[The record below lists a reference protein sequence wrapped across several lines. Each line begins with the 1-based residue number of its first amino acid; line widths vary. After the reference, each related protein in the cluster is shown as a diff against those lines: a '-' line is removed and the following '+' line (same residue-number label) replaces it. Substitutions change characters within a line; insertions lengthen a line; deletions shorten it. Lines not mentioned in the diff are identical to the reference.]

1 MLLQS
6 PAASDIRQ
14 RDSGTLS
21 RALFPQRSLWRH
33 AALAVAAAVFIA
45 AVAQVSVRLH
55 IGPVPI
61 TGLTFGVLLAG
72 GLLGPRLGL
81 SAALLYLAM
90 GVVGLPVYA
99 EGSHGWAVLT
109 GSTGGYLIGTPFVA
123 LLVGWLAERGWDR
136 RPATLAAALLL
147 GNVAIYAFGLPWLW
161 AWGER
166 HEALLGIEDM
176 TLALTLKWGL
186 VPFIPGDL
194 AKLLLAAGL
203 VPSGWQLLRAVR
215 LGPARVLSGGAEA
228 PRAAHL
234 GLASAGAGLAMA
246 GGALLAWS
254 GEGAVGSGAA
264 LVVAGMGLVGA
275 LGAMLHL
282 RGRIG
287 GGAAQLVGFVAAGTG
302 GLVTFVHLVR
312 FTAAGTL
319 KLADA
324 SAGLAVA
331 VVASVVLFAV
341 TAWET
346 PAE

>member
-1 MLLQS
+1 MLHS
-6 PAASDIRQ
+6 PAAPARR
-14 RDSGTLS
+14 RDRGTLTQQ
-21 RALFPQRSLWRH
+21 LFPQRSLIRH
-33 AALAVAAAVFIA
+33 AALVVIAALFIS

-61 TGLTFGVLLAG
+61 TGLTFGVLLSG

-81 SAALLYLAM
+81 SAAMLYLAM

-99 EGSHGWAVLT
+99 EGSHGWAVIT

-136 RPATLAAALLL
+136 RPTTLAAALLL
-147 GNVAIYAFGLPWLW
+147 GNLLIYAFGLPWLW

-166 HEALLGIEDM
+166 HEALLGIDDM

-203 VPSGWQLLRAVR
+203 VPSGWQLLRAVK
-215 LGPARVLSGGAEA
+215 LGPAHVLGGGAEA
-228 PRAAHL
+228 PRAARL
-234 GLASAGAGLAMA
+234 GLVSAGAGLAMA
-246 GGALLAWS
+246 AGALLSW
-254 GEGAVGSGAA
+254 AVEDEVAGGAA
-264 LVVAGMGLVGA
+264 LVIAGMGLLGA
-275 LGAMLHL
+275 LAASLH
-282 RGRIG
+282 RGGRLG
-287 GGAAQLVGFVAAGTG
+287 GGAAQLLGFFAAGAG
-302 GLVTFVHLVR
+302 GLVAFVRVVR
-312 FTAAGTL
+312 FTPGGTL
-319 KLADA
+319 ELADA
-324 SAGLAVA
+324 GAGLVVA
-331 VVASVVLFAV
+331 VIAAVVLFAT